1 MKLNKNGMNNLMVI
15 VACIVIVILILAEAP
30 PLCVFGVLGLYA
42 VYLGGQTI
50 YYKEVPRR
58 RDDKDIKDKKLY
70 CIHTALWMILL
81 GLAWIGLCIA
91 LVVGLDEVYFWGG
104 VVVAAVLAIF
114 YSNIVKRFFV
124 IGYKSNLDKMVDVF
138 KSLRKK

>member
-15 VACIVIVILILAEAP
+15 VAFIVIVILILAEAP

-50 YYKEVPRR
+50 YYKEGPRR
-58 RDDKDIKDKKLY
+58 SDYKDIKDKKLY

>member
-58 RDDKDIKDKKLY
+58 SDYKDIKDKKLY

>member
-58 RDDKDIKDKKLY
+58 SDYKDIKDKKLY

-91 LVVGLDEVYFWGG
+91 LVAGLDEVYFWGG

>member
-1 MKLNKNGMNNLMVI
+1 MVI

-58 RDDKDIKDKKLY
+58 SDYKDIKDKKLY